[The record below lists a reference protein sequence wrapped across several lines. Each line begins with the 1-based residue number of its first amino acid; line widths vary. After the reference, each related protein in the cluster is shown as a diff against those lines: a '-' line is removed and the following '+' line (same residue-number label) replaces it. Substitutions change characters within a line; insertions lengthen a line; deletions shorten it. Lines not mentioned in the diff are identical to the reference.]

1 MPDNNHIIQ
10 ICHHCGNKGSL
21 EIMGTYFSTE
31 YESTVENGKEIVFPL
46 IRSDWYLLRCPVCE
60 KATLYEILGEP
71 DLGRWADNCYVRYP
85 SDNVDYL
92 NVPGEIKSAFEAA
105 KRTIGI
111 DYGICLLSLRR
122 TLEMICKFEGAT
134 GKTLDAK
141 ITNLVSDKKL
151 PPMIED
157 ILYIIRIS
165 GNDGAH
171 ADIIH
176 LSESQVRDVMN
187 FVGTIINYLYSM
199 PERVSILKEIVKK
212 KEIEAPSSS
221 TPSEIIP

>member
-1 MPDNNHIIQ
+1 MPDNNHIIE
-10 ICHHCGNKGSL
+10 ICHHCGNKGLL

-31 YESTVENGKEIVFPL
+31 YEYALENGKEILIPL

-85 SDNVDYL
+85 TDNVDYL
-92 NVPGEIKSAFEAA
+92 NVPSEIKSAFEAA

-111 DYGICLLSLRR
+111 NYGICLLSLRR
-122 TLEMICKFEGAT
+122 TLEMICKIEGAT
-134 GKTLDAK
+134 GNTLEVK
-141 ITNLVSDKKL
+141 IRNLVSDKKL

-157 ILYIIRIS
+157 ILYIIRIL

-171 ADIIH
+171 ADKIFLIE
-176 LSESQVRDVMN
+176 SEVRDVMN

-212 KEIEAPSSS
+212 KEIEGTPSSN
-221 TPSEIIP
+221 PSEGIP

>member
-1 MPDNNHIIQ
+1 
-10 ICHHCGNKGSL
+10 
-21 EIMGTYFSTE
+21 
-31 YESTVENGKEIVFPL
+31 V
-46 IRSDWYLLRCPVCE
+46 
-60 KATLYEILGEP
+60 
-71 DLGRWADNCYVRYP
+71 LGRYADNCYIRYP
-85 SDNVDYL
+85 TDNVDYL
-92 NVPGEIKSAFEAA
+92 NVPDEIKSAFEAA

-111 DYGICLLSLRR
+111 DYGICLVSLRR

-141 ITNLVSDKKL
+141 IKNLVSDKKL

-171 ADIIH
+171 ADTIH
-176 LSESQVRDVMN
+176 LSDSQVRDVMN

-221 TPSEIIP
+221 PPSEIIP

>member
-1 MPDNNHIIQ
+1 M
-10 ICHHCGNKGSL
+10 
-21 EIMGTYFSTE
+21 T
-31 YESTVENGKEIVFPL
+31 
-46 IRSDWYLLRCPVCE
+46 SDWYLLRCPVCE
-60 KATLYEILGEP
+60 QATLYEILGEP
-71 DLGRWADNCYVRYP
+71 YFGRRSDNCYVRYP
-85 SDNVDYL
+85 TDNVDYL
-92 NVPGEIKSAFEAA
+92 NVPSEIKSAFEAA

-157 ILYIIRIS
+157 ILYIIRIT

-171 ADIIH
+171 ADKIH
-176 LSESQVRDVMN
+176 MTDSQVRDVMN

-199 PERVSILKEIVKK
+199 PERVIRLKDSVKIKEKEGTISSI
-212 KEIEAPSSS
+212 
-221 TPSEIIP
+221 PSEEIP